1 MQRYSVWYFLHFFCH
16 AEIVPCKA
24 IGLLSFKVVW
34 STDPLF
40 QKFVFC
46 YHGRL
51 VQNRWFRF
59 HLNRNSM
66 VTNSLDLFHPCVC
79 ALWRSIFHQ
88 ILFWPSGRCCYLFI
102 LVLHR
107 SIDVLDVV
115 IQQSQCPQKKSQ
127 CVSVAI
133 LAQVAV
139 GSVQGSKLR
148 QTLCFH
154 PRSNFIMTKC
164 QVGVVVLATFGFA
177 VALSNSIDAEACPS
191 SSRSLMQVERGLRH
205 RAQKCTYELN
215 ATDKKCAHEHPDRLF
230 REEGHNTSTCYEQ
243 CKATANCHYFSI
255 SLSDQYAGVCMGCIE
270 GVVETHAP
278 FQFYSMCTTMTTTV
292 AGAGLSGMVGGL
304 QVMYYYLE
312 TAPKTVDVLDGLVAD
327 ITSTVSQINYA
338 PVRTAWS
345 GLEESDRFGA
355 KWTGGLRITTGG
367 VYTLE
372 LRSDDGSVL
381 MLDGAV
387 VIDNDGLHG
396 MRTKTVD
403 LELSAG
409 DHPLVVKFFEN
420 GGIAGAIFSYSGP
433 DTNDEEV
440 VVPSSVLVTP
450 EGVEPPTTTTT
461 TAIALSDMVGGLQ
474 VEYYY
479 FDHGLQTVSVIND
492 VVADVTSTVSQ
503 INYAPVRTAWSGLTQ
518 SDNFGAKWTGGL
530 RITTAGVY
538 TLDLRSDD
546 GSVLMLDGAVVIDN
560 DGLHGMR
567 TKTVDIELSAGDHP
581 LVVKFFEN
589 GGIAGVILKY
599 SGPDTGDEDVVV
611 PSSVFV
617 TPAGVEP
624 PTTTTT
630 TAIALSDMVGGL
642 QVEYYYFDHGLQ
654 TLSVINDVVADV
666 TSTVSQINYAPV
678 RTAWSGLT
686 QSDKFGAKWTG
697 GLRITTAGV
706 YTLDL
711 NSDDGTVLMLD
722 GAVVIDNDGLHGMRT
737 KTVDIELSAGDHPLV
752 VKFFEN
758 GGIAG
763 VILKY
768 SGPDTGDEDVV
779 VPSSVFVTPAG
790 VEPPT
795 TTTTTAI
802 ALSDMVGGLQVEYYY
817 FDHGLQ
823 TVSVIN
829 DVVAD
834 VTSTVSQ
841 INYAPVRTAWSGL
854 TQSDNFGAKW
864 TGGLRITTAGVYT
877 LDLNSD
883 DGSVLMLDGAVVIDN
898 DGLHG
903 MRTKTVDIEL
913 SAGDHPLV
921 VKFFE
926 NGGIAGVILKYSG
939 PDTGD
944 EDVVVPGSALLTPA
958 GVDPPP
964 PYMCPADPLANI
976 VSASDYCEIPE
987 VNRMECGWSGIS
999 QAVCE
1004 ARGCCFRL
1012 KEGGPEIPECYCAV
1026 DSQST
1031 TTTTKPWSCPAEPIE
1046 HIDSSQPY
1054 CSIPEEGRQDCGW
1067 PYITQQLCEYRGC
1080 CWNDFNIAGGDEIPR
1095 CFCATNAGDALLQN
1109 ATALRK

>member
-1 MQRYSVWYFLHFFCH
+1 MRGRRNGH
-16 AEIVPCKA
+16 AIC
-24 IGLLSFKVVW
+24 
-34 STDPLF
+34 
-40 QKFVFC
+40 
-46 YHGRL
+46 L
-51 VQNRWFRF
+51 VAPM
-59 HLNRNSM
+59 L
-66 VTNSLDLFHPCVC
+66 
-79 ALWRSIFHQ
+79 
-88 ILFWPSGRCCYLFI
+88 
-102 LVLHR
+102 
-107 SIDVLDVV
+107 
-115 IQQSQCPQKKSQ
+115 
-127 CVSVAI
+127 
-133 LAQVAV
+133 V

-191 SSRSLMQVERGLRH
+191 SSRSLMQVERGLGH
-205 RAQKCTYELN
+205 RAQKCTFELN

-338 PVRTAWS
+338 PVGTAWS

-450 EGVEPPTTTTT
+450 AGVEPPTTTTT

-518 SDNFGAKWTGGL
+518 SDKFGAKWTGGL

-538 TLDLRSDD
+538 TLDLNSDD
-546 GSVLMLDGAVVIDN
+546 GTVLMLDGAVVIDN

-599 SGPDTGDEDVVV
+599 SGPDTGDEDLVV

-654 TLSVINDVVADV
+654 TVSVINDVVADV

-779 VPSSVFVTPAG
+779 VPSSVLVTPAG

-854 TQSDNFGAKW
+854 TQSDKFGAKW

-944 EDVVVPGSALLTPA
+944 EDLVVPGSALLTPA

-976 VSASDYCEIPE
+976 VSTSDYCEIPE

-1109 ATALRK
+1109 ATALRTLLQQHS